1 MIRSQW
7 LATTLV
13 AAAAVAI
20 AAAQTPPPAD
30 LVLVNGRVFTADTQT
45 PWAEAIAIRGERIVD
60 VGTSAAVRTR
70 AGASTRVIDV
80 DGRVVIPGINDAHV
94 HVGAR
99 PPGASLRLDGND
111 PSAAEVMTAIRTAV
125 TDTPADGW
133 IYGTIGERALSDAA
147 LNRRALDEIAGARR
161 VKLAAWTGHGNIL
174 SSAALKAL
182 GIGDRDPDPPF
193 GRYGRTADGR
203 LDGHLEEYADLRAGR
218 AMTALAG
225 HAAIVASLR
234 ATAEEAVGFGITTI
248 QAMANSV
255 PAAPLAAMLGEA
267 ATPIRWRV
275 IRFPVA
281 LQQQDDRDSLAP
293 LPRQPA
299 PFITI
304 TGTKWIL
311 DGTPIERLAA
321 MNEPYAD
328 RAGWT
333 GRLNLAPADI
343 DAALRRALDLND
355 QPMFH
360 IVGDRGIDAVFAAME
375 RLAPPERWQA
385 LRPRIEHGEFLTASR
400 IARAKRFGIVNV
412 QNPAH
417 FTIRDEM
424 RTRFGVVRAESAQ
437 AVKSLVEGGVPFA
450 LGSDGPLNPFL
461 NMMFAVTH
469 PNNPREALSREQA
482 VIAYSAG
489 AAYAEFAERDKG
501 RIAPGLLADI
511 AVLTQ
516 DIFTVSVDRLP
527 ATKAVVTIVN
537 GRIVRNELP

>member
-1 MIRSQW
+1 
-7 LATTLV
+7 
-13 AAAAVAI
+13 
-20 AAAQTPPPAD
+20 
-30 LVLVNGRVFTADTQT
+30 
-45 PWAEAIAIRGERIVD
+45 VD

-70 AGASTRVIDV
+70 AGANARVIDV
-80 DGRVVIPGINDAHV
+80 GGRVVIPGINDAHV

-99 PPGASLRLDGND
+99 PSGASLRLNGND
-111 PSAAEVMTAIRTAV
+111 PSAAEVVTAIRTAV

-133 IYGTIGERALSDAA
+133 IYGTIGERALADPG
-147 LNRRALDEIAGARR
+147 LNRTALDEIAGTRR

-174 SSAALKAL
+174 SSAALKML

-193 GRYGRTADGR
+193 GRYCRTADGR

-225 HAAIVASLR
+225 RAAIVASLR
-234 ATAEEAVGFGITTI
+234 ATAEEAVGFGITSI

-255 PAAPLAAMLGEA
+255 PAAQLAAMLGEA

-281 LQQQDDRDSLAP
+281 LRQQDDRDSLIP
-293 LPRQPA
+293 LPRQPS

-304 TGTKWIL
+304 AGTKWIL

-328 RAGWT
+328 RAGST
-333 GRLNLAPADI
+333 GRVNLSAADI
-343 DAALRRALDLND
+343 DAVLRRALNNRD

-360 IVGDRGIDAVFAAME
+360 AVGDRTIDLVLSAME
-375 RLAPPERWQA
+375 RLAPPERWQSI
-385 LRPRIEHGEFLTASR
+385 RPRLEHGDFLTGPR
-400 IARAKRFGIVNV
+400 IARAKRLGVVNV

-424 RTRFGVVRAESAQ
+424 RTRVGVARAESSQ
-437 AVKSLVEGGVPFA
+437 PVKSLVEGGVPFA
-450 LGSDGPLNPFL
+450 LGSDGPMNPFL

-469 PNNPREALSREQA
+469 ANNPPQALSREQT
-482 VIAYSAG
+482 VIAYTAG

-501 RIAPGLLADI
+501 RIAPGMLADI

-516 DIFTVSVDRLP
+516 DIFTVTVDRLP
-527 ATKAVVTIVN
+527 ATKALVTIVN
-537 GRIVRNELP
+537 GRIVRNEREDVREGRR